1 MALPFRGMLPA
12 RIWCRDVAMR
22 PVLLLMASAGLLA
35 CHIGVAAPDT
45 ESNAL
50 AWLAGHWCGVGSHA
64 GSEELWLTPARGEL
78 LGLSRSLRD
87 GEMSAFEYLRI
98 VHDDDQTY
106 YVAQPGGRPPTRF
119 ALSDA
124 GAQWVRFD
132 NPAHDFPQRIEYR
145 REGEALT
152 ATISGPGSDG
162 AEQRIEFLMRRC
174 QKAPARGSAS

>member
-1 MALPFRGMLPA
+1 MRKSFRIA
-12 RIWCRDVAMR
+12 AC
-22 PVLLLMASAGLLA
+22 AGLLTCFGA
-35 CHIGVAAPDT
+35 SATEASGTDT
-45 ESNAL
+45 PAETL

-64 GSEELWLTPARGEL
+64 GNEEYWLAPANGEL

-87 GEMSAFEYLRI
+87 GEMTAFEFLRI
-98 VHDDDQTY
+98 VDDGGQSY

-132 NPAHDFPQRIEYR
+132 NPVHDFPQRIEYR
-145 REGEALT
+145 RKGDALT

-162 AEQRIEFLMRRC
+162 AEQRIEFPMQTC
-174 QKAPARGSAS
+174 AE